1 VEGSFLPLSAG
12 VRILSTLHG
21 AGQPSHG
28 ALALAAHADPVLDG
42 EMNQATATFTL
53 ARDSLQAHEPVRG
66 LSRFRR
72 RGYLRYRHV
81 AGNIDL
87 ALLWK
92 RRWFIIAMVVGFL
105 CMGLPTPDG
114 LTHEGQIVLIMSLMA
129 TVMFIAEPVPLPS
142 VALMIIVGQ
151 VALLGL
157 DSNTVA
163 KSLMTDSV
171 LFIMG
176 SLMLAVAVVRQKLDR
191 RIALAIVRITGTNI
205 FWISFGITAVCGLLA
220 AFIGEHTVAAMM
232 LPVGVTLITLSS
244 NDPKKVHN
252 LAAVIL
258 FSIAFGCSI
267 AGVAT
272 PSGGARNAIIIS
284 YWKDFFY
291 DPTDPATRRY
301 LMDYVTWAYYA
312 FPMFLLRL
320 PLVSLLLILTFKPE
334 TRDLS
339 RAISRL
345 RTQVKLEG
353 PMQSSGY
360 MTIAVFSAIVVGWAV
375 FSSTLGLGIVAIAGA
390 VTFLILGLVR
400 WEDING
406 GVNWGIVLLYAAAIS
421 LGLQMKETGAAEWV
435 AGGMLDAVQGVA
447 GSSILAFDATISLLT
462 VLVANTMTAGAA
474 VAVLSPII
482 LKMSVAAGHDPLIA
496 GFLAAISSASG
507 YLTPA
512 AQPAFTII
520 YASGYLKASDFF
532 KVGSRMMLLSFL
544 ILMALSTF
552 YWPELGV

>member
-1 VEGSFLPLSAG
+1 
-12 VRILSTLHG
+12 
-21 AGQPSHG
+21 
-28 ALALAAHADPVLDG
+28 
-42 EMNQATATFTL
+42 MNQAAATFTL

-81 AGNIDL
+81 TGNIDL
-87 ALLWK
+87 ALIWK

-142 VALMIIVGQ
+142 VALMIIIGQ

-176 SLMLAVAVVRQKLDR
+176 SLMLAVAVVKQKLDR

-232 LPVGVTLITLSS
+232 LPVGVTLITLTS

-320 PLVSLLLILTFKPE
+320 PLVSLLLLLTFKPE

-353 PMQSSGY
+353 PMQASGWT
-360 MTIAVFSAIVVGWAV
+360 TIAVFTAVVVGWAV

-435 AGGMLDAVQGVA
+435 ANGVLGAVQGLA
-447 GSSILAFDATISLLT
+447 GSSILAFDVTVSLLT

-474 VAVLSPII
+474 VAVLSPVI

-520 YASGYLKASDFF
+520 YASGYLKAADFF

-544 ILMALSTF
+544 ILMALATF
-552 YWPELGV
+552 YWPELGT